1 MRLAKNFDYLLLEEY
16 GLQPD
21 RSPIF
26 FEKLVVVFMVRK
38 DVFCK
43 ACEIGQ
49 IIAIVVVQLVSSR
62 NRNVFSIAGS
72 ALDSRDDTTACH
84 GSLAG

>member
-26 FEKLVVVFMVRK
+26 FEKLGVVFMDLK

-43 ACEIGQ
+43 E
-49 IIAIVVVQLVSSR
+49 
-62 NRNVFSIAGS
+62 
-72 ALDSRDDTTACH
+72 
-84 GSLAG
+84 